1 MLLQKTNQR
10 LPQRK
15 EQCGCSL
22 SRVVAETGLLWAVE
36 KEREKHLELT
46 KKEWREATCFLKK
59 EICIS

>member
-1 MLLQKTNQR
+1 MLLQKTSQR

-15 EQCGCSL
+15 EQCGWSL

-36 KEREKHLELT
+36 KEREKQLELT
-46 KKEWREATCFLKK
+46 KKDRREATCFLKK